1 MPRQT
6 LKQRADGRYRVRYK
20 NREFYGTT
28 QSEALEKREVFK
40 RELAQGLRANALGV
54 TFLDYASQWLPAYK
68 ADCAAKTYN
77 DYVRIIN
84 HASQRIGAL
93 PIKEITA
100 TEIRLLFNEISD
112 KSQSYINKY
121 CMTINSVFAAAL
133 NDHIILSNPCHKL
146 RRPKGHEGTHRAI
159 TDDERKLIV
168 ESVGK
173 HDMALAAII
182 MLYAGLRRGEVL
194 ALDLDQDVDLDKGR
208 IHVHSAIS
216 FGDENQPR
224 SGSPKTE
231 SGTRT
236 IPIFSQLRPALENA
250 HGLVLRRENGQPM
263 SRSAFLKKWSSY
275 VSYLET
281 EMNGCSKRWYGK
293 TKAHKALIASGG
305 QLPPYRSCTIRPHD
319 LRHTF
324 CTTCRDAGVD
334 IQDVINWMGHADEKM
349 ILRIYDHSSE
359 ARESRSIRNMEI
371 FLHQAAEG
379 VKIGVS
385 SN

>member
-6 LKQRADGRYRVRYK
+6 LKQRSDGRYRVKYK
-20 NREFYGTT
+20 GREFYGNT

-40 RELAQGLRANALGV
+40 QELARGLRANALGI
-54 TFLDYASQWLPAYK
+54 TFLDYSSQWLPAYK
-68 ADCAAKTYN
+68 ANCADKTYN

-84 HASQRIGAL
+84 HACQRIGAL

-100 TEIRLLFNEISD
+100 TEIRLLFNEISG

-146 RRPKGHEGTHRAI
+146 RRPKGHAGTHRAI
-159 TDDERKLIV
+159 TEAERKLIV
-168 ESVGK
+168 ESVVE
-173 HDMALAAII
+173 HEMALAALI

-194 ALDLDQDVDLDKGR
+194 ALNLDRDVDLAKGR
-208 IHVHSAIS
+208 IYVRHAVS

-224 SGSPKTE
+224 TGSPKTE
-231 SGTRT
+231 SGMRA
-236 IPIFSQLRPALENA
+236 IPIFSQLLPALENA

-275 VSYLET
+275 LYYLET
-281 EMNGCSKRWYGK
+281 KMNGCSKRWYGK
-293 TKAHKALIASGG
+293 TREHVELIASGG
-305 QLPPYRSCTIRPHD
+305 QMPQYRRCTIRPHD

-349 ILRIYDHSSE
+349 IMRIYDHSSA
-359 ARESRSIRNMEI
+359 ARESRSIRNMELY
-371 FLHQAAEG
+371 LHQSDERVKMG
-379 VKIGVS
+379 V
-385 SN
+385 NNE